1 MIAGAA
7 YCKTSTFQYHRARS
21 GLRDSIVDAG
31 GTLAGATVICS
42 DDDMTNARANI
53 RRASQRRGDAMF
65 RVLAAVAAFAVGATA
80 VWAQNAAGVAV
91 RKETMKTLGSAWKG
105 PADMAKGERP
115 FDLAVVQASLKTFQD
130 HAPKAK
136 NLFPDDTKTGDTAA
150 LPAAFENKADVFA
163 RFDKLAADA
172 KAAAAAIKDEASF
185 KAEWPKVVQNCG
197 GCHQTYR
204 KKAT

>member
-1 MIAGAA
+1 
-7 YCKTSTFQYHRARS
+7 
-21 GLRDSIVDAG
+21 
-31 GTLAGATVICS
+31 
-42 DDDMTNARANI
+42 
-53 RRASQRRGDAMF
+53 MF

-80 VWAQNAAGVAV
+80 VWAQNVAGVTV

-115 FDLAVVQASLKTFQD
+115 FDLAVVQASLKTIEE

-150 LPAAFENKADVFA
+150 LPAAFDNKPDLFA
-163 RFDKLAADA
+163 RFEKLAADA
-172 KAAAAAIKDEASF
+172 KAAQAAIKDEASF
-185 KAEWPKVVQNCG
+185 KAEWPKVPQNCG
-197 GCHQTYR
+197 GCHQLYR